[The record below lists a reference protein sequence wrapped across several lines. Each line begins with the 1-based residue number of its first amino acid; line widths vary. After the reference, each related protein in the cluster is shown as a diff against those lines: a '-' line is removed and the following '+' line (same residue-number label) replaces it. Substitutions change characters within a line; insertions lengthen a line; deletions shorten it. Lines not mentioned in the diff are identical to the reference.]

1 MFLIFLRSK
10 KASDEEDRIIIC
22 IKSCNVI
29 FCCVMLKSFRLIQML
44 TCNALKEN
52 LEDKKL
58 EENNN
63 G

>member
-1 MFLIFLRSK
+1 
-10 KASDEEDRIIIC
+10 
-22 IKSCNVI
+22 
-29 FCCVMLKSFRLIQML
+29 MLKSFRLIQML
-44 TCNALKEN
+44 TCNALKEK